1 MDITTNI
8 SGSGGAVFRRDGLP
22 ITTSKM
28 VADLFGKRHDNVLR
42 DIRNLIEK
50 DPELALSFEEQLE
63 VYQGP
68 NGSQRSRVIYAINQR
83 GAALLVMGFTGAAA
97 LQWKQKFLDA
107 FDHLAERENDTH
119 REVLRNMRKRP
130 LWVSQKARR
139 R

>member
-1 MDITTNI
+1 MDIIHIT
-8 SGSGGAVFRRDGLP
+8 GLGGAVFRRDGLP

-28 VADLFGKRHDNVLR
+28 VADLFGKQHKNVMR
-42 DIRNLIEK
+42 DIDRLIAT
-50 DPELALSFEEQLE
+50 DPSCALNFEPTSELTAMPRGGFRE
-63 VYQGP
+63 
-68 NGSQRSRVIYAINQR
+68 SRVYNINAR
-83 GAALLVMGFTGAAA
+83 GAALLVMGFTGPQA

-130 LWVSQKARR
+130 VGVSPKGRR